1 MNSFQGPRQSRIAA
15 RRLDLMQVG
24 LDRASELAEGAD
36 QRAIWIVAGFLVAR
50 LLFVSL
56 LGPGIDESYTLA
68 IARSLSL
75 SYFDHPPLHQWIAHF
90 AALVFG
96 EGLATRLPFIV
107 LFAATG
113 WIMYRLTVDLFGVHA
128 ATIAL
133 FSLNVAPFFFA
144 SAGSWVVPDG
154 PLLFGLAIAA
164 WALARLFF
172 ATPPGRAPVWG
183 LWLLAG
189 VGLGVAGLSKYTAAL
204 GGAGLL
210 AFVLL
215 APRQRRWLN
224 RPEPYVA
231 AAIALAMIAPVLVWN
246 AQHGWASFQFQGG
259 RGAPQGG
266 LKPVG
271 VLLMALG
278 EAAYLWPWIFVPLVA
293 GLAEAW
299 RRRSDER
306 RLLLLCLA
314 LPPIVLFT
322 VTPLWGAR
330 GLPHWTMPGWLFA
343 FPLMGAWLDGRA
355 IDASSLRRW
364 ALVSA
369 GLLAAVATASVVQ
382 ASTGWLSRF
391 APGLADPTVE
401 ALDWRELRQAPA
413 LVPRPAFVISTT
425 WSDAGKIALALGP
438 DVAVFVISWDPRGWA
453 FVNGRARDSGRDGVL
468 VTRITDLPAA
478 LAVVRP
484 DFDFVGAPQHLSL
497 TRNGYREIELALV
510 PVKGLTR
517 ALPIPYPS
525 APR

>member
-1 MNSFQGPRQSRIAA
+1 
-15 RRLDLMQVG
+15 MQVG
-24 LDRASELAEGAD
+24 LNRASELAEEAD
-36 QRAIWIVAGFLVAR
+36 HRAIWIVAGFLVAR
-50 LLFVSL
+50 LVFAGR

-96 EGLATRLPFIV
+96 EGPATRLPFIV

-113 WIMYRLTVDLFGVHA
+113 WIVYRLTDDLFGVRA

-154 PLLFGLAIAA
+154 PLLFGLAVAA

-172 ATPPGRAPVWG
+172 ATPPGRASVWG

-204 GGAGLL
+204 SAAGLL

-215 APRQRRWLN
+215 APRRRRWLN
-224 RPEPYVA
+224 RPAPYFA
-231 AAIALAMIAPVLVWN
+231 AAVALAMIAPVLVWN

-259 RGAPQGG
+259 RGSPGGG
-266 LKPVG
+266 LKPVQ

-306 RLLLLCLA
+306 RLFLLCLA
-314 LPPIVLFT
+314 LPPIVVFT
-322 VTPLWGAR
+322 VSPLWGAR
-330 GLPHWTMPGWLFA
+330 GLPHWTMPGWFFA
-343 FPLMGAWLDGRA
+343 FPLMGAWLDRRA

-364 ALVSA
+364 AFISA

-382 ASTGWLSRF
+382 ASTGWLSRLARF
-391 APGLADPTVE
+391 PPGVADPTLE
-401 ALDWRELRQAPA
+401 ALDWRELREAPA
-413 LVPRPAFVISTT
+413 LVPKPAFVISTT

-438 DVAVFVISWDPRGWA
+438 DVPVFVISWDPRGWA
-453 FVNGRARDSGRDGVL
+453 FVNGRDKEAGRDGVL
-468 VTRITDLPAA
+468 VTRTADLPAA

-484 DFDFVGAPQHLSL
+484 DFDFVGAPRFSTL
-497 TRNGYREIELALV
+497 TRNGYSEIELALV

-517 ALPIPYPS
+517 ELPIPYPG
-525 APR
+525 APH

>member
-1 MNSFQGPRQSRIAA
+1 
-15 RRLDLMQVG
+15 MQIG
-24 LDRASELAEGAD
+24 LNRASELAEGAD
-36 QRAIWIVAGFLVAR
+36 RRAIWIVAGFLVAR
-50 LLFVSL
+50 LVFASL

-113 WIMYRLTVDLFGVHA
+113 WIVYRLTDDLFGVRA

-144 SAGSWVVPDG
+144 SAGTWVMPDG

-172 ATPPGRAPVWG
+172 DTPPGRASVWG

-204 GGAGLL
+204 SAAGLL

-215 APRQRRWLN
+215 APRQRRWLD
-224 RPEPYVA
+224 RPAPYVA
-231 AAIALAMIAPVLVWN
+231 AAVALAMIAPVLVWN

-259 RGAPQGG
+259 RGSPGGG
-266 LKPVG
+266 LKPVQ

-299 RRRSDER
+299 RRRLGR
-306 RLLLLCLA
+306 A
-314 LPPIVLFT
+314 
-322 VTPLWGAR
+322 A
-330 GLPHWTMPGWLFA
+330 A
-343 FPLMGAWLDGRA
+343 FP
-355 IDASSLRRW
+355 
-364 ALVSA
+364 ALSR
-369 GLLAAVATASVVQ
+369 LAADRPFHRHA
-382 ASTGWLSRF
+382 
-391 APGLADPTVE
+391 
-401 ALDWRELRQAPA
+401 AL
-413 LVPRPAFVISTT
+413 
-425 WSDAGKIALALGP
+425 
-438 DVAVFVISWDPRGWA
+438 
-453 FVNGRARDSGRDGVL
+453 GRARPPPLDHARLVLRLPADGRVAGQTGDRRQLIAPLGLHLCGPAGGRRDGVGRASL
-468 VTRITDLPAA
+468 DRLAFAFGADSRPASPTQRWRRSIGASCARRPRSFPGPPSSSRRRGRMRGKLRWRWGRTFPSLSFPGTREDGRSSTAEPRILDAT
-478 LAVVRP
+478 
-484 DFDFVGAPQHLSL
+484 GCLSP
-497 TRNGYREIELALV
+497 E
-510 PVKGLTR
+510 
-517 ALPIPYPS
+517 
-525 APR
+525 PRTSRRRLQW